1 MTEHPGAIIEAHKKL
16 ISQLFERI
24 ITKGELELADEIF
37 AEDFHWPQYDL
48 HGPDG
53 VRTWVKH
60 FRATFPDV
68 DDRVVEQ
75 VAEGDVVVT
84 RVKVSGT
91 QLGPFLGMPPSG
103 RYVEFNAVG
112 VDRFRGDKV
121 VERTALFDMLDL
133 MRKLGHETFTV
144 PARTYF
150 RAGLHEPKGAGQ

>member
-1 MTEHPGAIIEAHKKL
+1 MAEHLGATPAARKQL
-16 ISQLFERI
+16 IRQLFERI
-24 ITKGELELADEIF
+24 ITNGELALADEIF
-37 AEDFHWPQYDL
+37 AEDFRWPQYDL

-112 VDRFRGDKV
+112 IDRFRGDKV
-121 VERTALFDMLDL
+121 IERVALFDMPDL

-144 PARTYF
+144 PAQTYY
-150 RAGLHEPKGAGQ
+150 RAGLHEPGEAGQ